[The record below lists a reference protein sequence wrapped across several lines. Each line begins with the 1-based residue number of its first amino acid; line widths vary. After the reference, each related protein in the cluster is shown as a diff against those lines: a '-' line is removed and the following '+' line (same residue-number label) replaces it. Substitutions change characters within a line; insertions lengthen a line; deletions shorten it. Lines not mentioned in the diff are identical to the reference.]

1 LWGLNWTRVAQKSDA
16 HSLGMMDT
24 DTEITVNVRDELIDE
39 YHPWIIN
46 ALNQDPAGKVA
57 GVDLRLI

>member
-1 LWGLNWTRVAQKSDA
+1 MAQKSDA